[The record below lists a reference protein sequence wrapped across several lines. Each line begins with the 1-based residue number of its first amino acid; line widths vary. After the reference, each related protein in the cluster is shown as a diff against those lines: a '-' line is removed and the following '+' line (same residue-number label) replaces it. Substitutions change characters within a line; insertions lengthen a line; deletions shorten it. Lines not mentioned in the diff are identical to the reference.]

1 MTTLQ
6 PRKPYTEEELKALYP
21 PGLELVQAQVLL
33 RHGERTPVS
42 ARFQNAGLHPYWPY
56 CKSASHLRNVVL
68 EANKGGVMF
77 SALEWKKRLE
87 SFGEGT
93 DAPAL
98 VTGAT
103 GGVDDICEMGMLTD
117 KGRETTHSLGRRLR
131 GLYVEQLGFLPET
144 IDSAEFMY
152 LRATPVPRALE
163 SLQQTF
169 IGLYPENKR
178 NANFPP
184 PTILLRNLADEQLLP
199 NEGGCMRFRT
209 LMKAF
214 AKRTADRW
222 NSSEEMDYLNG
233 IYGKYMPEG
242 TRVAVDGKP
251 RLSGIMDTVNSTLAH
266 GPETKLPDIFY
277 DVKAVETMEKIGVEE
292 WFAGFKESREYRTLG
307 MGSLLGDITARMV
320 ANVEASNSGD
330 RSNNVVKFGMSGC
343 HDTTLAG
350 TLASLGAYNTQRWP
364 PYTSHIALEV
374 FRKSTASS
382 AANASGKNNAPAVN
396 VAATAKPIS
405 PAGKAMPSI
414 GRKTLQE
421 MTEGELKQIE
431 GHYVRI
437 RYNDQPVTIPGC
449 KAVGNHLEGDETF
462 CTLTAFKGIVDK
474 ITPKNWKKE
483 CSKIDKDNVLPAKPE
498 PAGY

>member
-21 PGLELVQAQVLL
+21 PDLELLQAQILL

-68 EANKGGVMF
+68 EANRDRVTF

-93 DAPAL
+93 DAPTLA
-98 VTGAT
+98 TGAT

-131 GLYVEQLGFLPET
+131 ELYVDRLGFLPNI
-144 IDSAEFMY
+144 IDSAELMY

-169 IGLYPENKR
+169 VGMYPENKR
-178 NANFPP
+178 TADFPP
-184 PTILLRNLADEQLLP
+184 PIILLRNLSDEQLLP
-199 NEGGCMRFRT
+199 NEGGCMRLRT
-209 LMKAF
+209 MMKAY

-242 TRVAVDGKP
+242 TRVAVDAKP

-266 GPETKLPDIFY
+266 GPETKLPNIFY
-277 DVKAVETMEKIGVEE
+277 DAKAVETMEKINVEE

-320 ANVEASNSGD
+320 ANVEASNSGKRD
-330 RSNNVVKFGMSGC
+330 KTVIKFGMSGC

-374 FRKSTASS
+374 FRKYTAG
-382 AANASGKNNAPAVN
+382 ANAPAVD
-396 VAATAKPIS
+396 ADDAAKPVS
-405 PAGKAMPSI
+405 PAGKAVPSI

-421 MTEGELKQIE
+421 MSEDELKQIE

-437 RYNDQPVTIPGC
+437 RYNGEPVTIPGC
-449 KAVGNHLEGDETF
+449 KAVGNHREGDETF
-462 CTLTAFKGIVDK
+462 CTLAAFKGIVDK
-474 ITPKNWKKE
+474 ITPKNWKQE
-483 CSKIDKDNVLPAKPE
+483 CSKIDKDNIIPAKPE